1 MKTLICGGDV
11 VLTDGV
17 KKLDILIEDG
27 KIVKLADNIKA
38 DKDCKVIKAAGK
50 TVIAGIVDMHVH
62 LREPGFEGKEDIESG
77 CKAAVAG
84 GVTQLCCMPN
94 TDPVCDNAVVVK
106 YIKTRAEEVGLC
118 KVRPIGAITSGEK
131 GDALADIGKM
141 AQAGAVAL
149 SDDGRSVMNSL
160 IMRLGMESANG

>member
-17 KKLDILIEDG
+17 KKLDILIENG
-27 KIVKLADNIKA
+27 KIVKLDNKIKP
-38 DKDCKVIKAAGK
+38 DKECKVIDASGK
-50 TVIAGIVDMHVH
+50 TVLAGLIDMHVH

-118 KVRPIGAITSGEK
+118 KVHPIGAISKGEK
-131 GDALADIGKM
+131 GEEIGR
-141 AQAGAVAL
+141 AHV
-149 SDDGRSVMNSL
+149 
-160 IMRLGMESANG
+160 